1 MYFLAPI
8 VERLLPLPTRITPPP
23 SPPEFLTQ
31 RVKLV
36 AHRRGR
42 DRQVSEPGENSSGDE
57 EWRKRSKMPRMRMHA
72 DDEEE
77 KRDRRMKRV
86 HRNRWIIFI
95 LLRMAGSC
103 NYEVY
108 VWRHKPVCGS
118 WQKLIAILPPP
129 LVICVKLIAILTLG
143 ANVISLINIQQAIL
157 DSYSFAENR

>member
-1 MYFLAPI
+1 MFIFCEHHDIGPYIYQMCFVLWFDLYNFNYIMYFLAPI

-118 WQKLIAILPPP
+118 WQK
-129 LVICVKLIAILTLG
+129 
-143 ANVISLINIQQAIL
+143 
-157 DSYSFAENR
+157 

>member
-1 MYFLAPI
+1 MFNESVLYSDLVYKIKTTYYMFLAPI

-42 DRQVSEPGENSSGDE
+42 DRRVSDPGENSSGDE

-86 HRNRWIIFI
+86 HRNR
-95 LLRMAGSC
+95 
-103 NYEVY
+103 
-108 VWRHKPVCGS
+108 
-118 WQKLIAILPPP
+118 
-129 LVICVKLIAILTLG
+129 
-143 ANVISLINIQQAIL
+143 
-157 DSYSFAENR
+157 